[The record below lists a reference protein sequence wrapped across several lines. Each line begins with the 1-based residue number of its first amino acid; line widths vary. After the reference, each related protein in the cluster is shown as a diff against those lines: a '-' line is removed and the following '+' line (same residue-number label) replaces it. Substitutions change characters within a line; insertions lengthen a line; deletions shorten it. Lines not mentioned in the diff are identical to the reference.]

1 MSIDLVD
8 SASGLKFTSGELELD
23 IDANGGLEVNT
34 SLKIKA
40 ADDSI
45 NLDSN
50 GLRVAVPV
58 TDDQGQSVAS
68 NISTDDTDTG
78 LTISNTPAGDGLVM
92 VMINGIKAELG
103 SGIKTA
109 DCYFSGDSGSTAR
122 AIGDIASGDSL
133 YWNGSSVFTLETS
146 DVIDFIYNAV

>member
-1 MSIDLVD
+1 
-8 SASGLKFTSGELELD
+8 
-23 IDANGGLEVNT
+23 
-34 SLKIKA
+34 
-40 ADDSI
+40 
-45 NLDSN
+45 
-50 GLRVAVPV
+50 
-58 TDDQGQSVAS
+58 
-68 NISTDDTDTG
+68 
-78 LTISNTPAGDGLVM
+78 M

-109 DCYFSGDSGSTAR
+109 DCYFSGDTGSTAR